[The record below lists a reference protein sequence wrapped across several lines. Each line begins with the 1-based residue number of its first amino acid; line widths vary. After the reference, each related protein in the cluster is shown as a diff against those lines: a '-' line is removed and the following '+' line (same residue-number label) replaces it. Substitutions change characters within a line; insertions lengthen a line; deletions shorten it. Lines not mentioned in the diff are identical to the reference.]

1 MDDHLEAGPMGIEC
15 GRLHAVVKR
24 EPADMDGVDV
34 MVAQQPLERRVLKAG
49 ITLGVTR
56 APGIDDVRDPGG
68 VEPGMKPGARRVPD
82 TVHGPRAALGGER
95 RMIRRM
101 PVARGDDIAGFAR
114 QTIDRLHHRVSVR
127 HSECTSGAEVVLNIH
142 DDQAFHTPEYSHGM
156 PIELSTIR
164 DELGRVLLTPEQAI
178 ALDVS
183 GHKDAA
189 VLVPLY
195 LQDDEV
201 HAVFTRRREDLR
213 RHPGEI
219 SFPGGR
225 YDDGE
230 PDLRATALRE
240 ADEEI
245 GLPPDAVEIIGALQ
259 PTPTI
264 ATGYSVYPFV
274 GLIEPGREWILS
286 ANEVAEVLE
295 LSLTALLAGYARR
308 RLIRRGLPIRTDTY
322 VVGDNLIWGATAR
335 ILTDLFDRIAP
346 LLKAG

>member
-1 MDDHLEAGPMGIEC
+1 
-15 GRLHAVVKR
+15 
-24 EPADMDGVDV
+24 
-34 MVAQQPLERRVLKAG
+34 
-49 ITLGVTR
+49 
-56 APGIDDVRDPGG
+56 
-68 VEPGMKPGARRVPD
+68 
-82 TVHGPRAALGGER
+82 
-95 RMIRRM
+95 
-101 PVARGDDIAGFAR
+101 
-114 QTIDRLHHRVSVR
+114 
-127 HSECTSGAEVVLNIH
+127 
-142 DDQAFHTPEYSHGM
+142 M
-156 PIELSTIR
+156 PIELSAIR
-164 DELGRVLLTPEQAI
+164 DELARVLLTAEQALS
-178 ALDVS
+178 LDVS

-195 LQDDEV
+195 IQDDEL

-225 YDDGE
+225 YDEGE
-230 PDLRATALRE
+230 TDLRATALRE

-245 GLPPDAVEIIGALQ
+245 GLPPDAVELVGALQ

-274 GLIEPGREWILS
+274 GLIQPGREWIMS

-322 VVGDNLIWGATAR
+322 VVGNNLIWGATAR
-335 ILTDLFDRIAP
+335 ILADLFDRIAP
-346 LLKAG
+346 LLQPG